1 MKIGALLAIGFG
13 EAGSKIITKNMKVNG
28 RIDPMIPGKK
38 VMAIFAFCSIRGF
51 SEATEVLQERVMLFV
66 NEIAELVHIC
76 CDSFHGAINKNLGDC
91 FLLVWKFTEDESQLF
106 IGEDDTVHVSNFP
119 LV

>member
-1 MKIGALLAIGFG
+1 MNLSALIYENVSYFPLLYYSFLG
-13 EAGSKIITKNMKVNG
+13 G

-38 VMAIFAFCSIRGF
+38 VMAIFGFCSIKNF
-51 SEATEVLQERVMLFV
+51 SDATEILQEKVMIFT

-91 FLLVWKFTEDESQLF
+91 FLLVWKFTEDES
-106 IGEDDTVHVSNFP
+106 
-119 LV
+119 

>member
-13 EAGSKIITKNMKVNG
+13 EAGSKIITKNMRIGG

-38 VMAIFAFCSIRGF
+38 LMAIFGFCSIKNF
-51 SEATEVLQERVMLFV
+51 ADATEILQEKVMIFA
-66 NEIAELVHIC
+66 NEIAELVHIG

-91 FLLVWKFTEDESQLF
+91 FLLVWKFTEDQS
-106 IGEDDTVHVSNFP
+106 
-119 LV
+119 

>member
-1 MKIGALLAIGFG
+1 M
-13 EAGSKIITKNMKVNG
+13 
-28 RIDPMIPGKK
+28 
-38 VMAIFAFCSIRGF
+38 IFA
-51 SEATEVLQERVMLFV
+51 

-106 IGEDDTVHVSNFP
+106 IDEYDEVRMKNLP
-119 LV
+119 LVQNLSDLPVIAFLKAIANSRLLSLTPNFIVKFLLLK

>member
-1 MKIGALLAIGFG
+1 M
-13 EAGSKIITKNMKVNG
+13 
-28 RIDPMIPGKK
+28 
-38 VMAIFAFCSIRGF
+38 IFA
-51 SEATEVLQERVMLFV
+51 

-106 IGEDDTVHVSNFP
+106 IDEYDEVRMKNLP